1 MFLISTSAFIV
12 SISYGVVVVR
22 GCWYDRCLRR
32 GAVRTSLIVI
42 AAVDRGIRNWQ
53 EVILLDVFFVRL
65 ECNEVVGLC
74 SQRVVDGVRDR
85 RYLVDRVRKCLQIMI
100 ISRRLI
106 IDLCRHF
113 IIRFL
118 LLLFTL
124 FHRFSSLKFA
134 ANTFLLRHYFFRFLI
149 LLYLSRCCRALF
161 SMHRLLPTCARR
173 VNWPMIEYLIGLSLG
188 RLSFLFLPW
197 GLERYVNFLH
207 QVLVRSRVVFLMLA
221 WWLLLDR
228 GLFFLRGFLFKDI
241 ICVIFMVD
249 IILFALKLFLRF
261 GLVIIINVEGLL
273 LVGGRGG
280 WGGF

>member
-22 GCWYDRCLRR
+22 GCRYDRCLRR
-32 GAVRTSLIVI
+32 VAVRTSLIVI

-161 SMHRLLPTCARR
+161 SMHMLLSTCTRR
-173 VNWPMIEYLIGLSLG
+173 VN
-188 RLSFLFLPW
+188 
-197 GLERYVNFLH
+197 
-207 QVLVRSRVVFLMLA
+207 
-221 WWLLLDR
+221 
-228 GLFFLRGFLFKDI
+228 
-241 ICVIFMVD
+241 
-249 IILFALKLFLRF
+249 
-261 GLVIIINVEGLL
+261 
-273 LVGGRGG
+273 
-280 WGGF
+280 